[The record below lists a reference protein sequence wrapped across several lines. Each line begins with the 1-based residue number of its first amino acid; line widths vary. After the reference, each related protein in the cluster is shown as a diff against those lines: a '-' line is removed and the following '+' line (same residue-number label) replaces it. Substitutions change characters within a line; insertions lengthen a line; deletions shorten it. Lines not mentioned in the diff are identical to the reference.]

1 MADKSKN
8 VYLQFE
14 NGYQQFE
21 NVYQQF
27 VNVYQQFEN
36 VYQQFVNVYQ
46 QEKLLLVFAATSW
59 TEYFGDGDRRLEH
72 TLTCDGSEQDLGHCR
87 YVAIDSCYR
96 RVGLVCS
103 TDGRISGLHISTL
116 DDGSV
121 SSLENV
127 VMSDLSGIQ
136 VSGTPP
142 VIVNVTL
149 ENTTFGL
156 VFVGRGI
163 AKEKDIHMR
172 NLTVRKVTTYRI
184 KTCEQLTVATN
195 SNGMTNYTNVIS
207 ISL

>member
-1 MADKSKN
+1 
-8 VYLQFE
+8 VYL
-14 NGYQQFE
+14 QFE
-21 NVYQQF
+21 NVYQQEHF
-27 VNVYQQFEN
+27 
-36 VYQQFVNVYQ
+36 
-46 QEKLLLVFAATSW
+46 LLVFTATSL
-59 TEYFGDGDRRLEH
+59 TEYVGYGDRHLDN

-87 YVAIDSCYR
+87 YMVIDSCYR

-103 TDGRISGLHISTL
+103 TDGTISGLHISTI

-121 SSLENV
+121 SILENV

-172 NLTVRKVTTYRI
+172 NLTVRKVTTDRI
-184 KTCEQLTVATN
+184 KTCEQLNDARK
-195 SNGMTNYTNVIS
+195 
-207 ISL
+207 